1 MSKFIV
7 KPNQSSL
14 PALTPVAIET
24 SDISIARLI
33 DDGLEA
39 LRREVKNLLMLS
51 AKGKLEPSD
60 ARDLRDSIK
69 LLFEL
74 KDRESESLR
83 GITDEDLQNQVKA
96 ALEEGYKDGNK

>member
-1 MSKFIV
+1 MSKFVV

-14 PALTPVAIET
+14 PPAVPTSVEMSQ

-39 LRREVKNLLMLS
+39 LRREVKNLLILS
-51 AKGKLEPSD
+51 SRGKLEPSD

-74 KDRESESLR
+74 KDREGESLR
-83 GITDEDLQNQVKA
+83 GLTDEDLENQVKK
-96 ALEEGYKDGNK
+96 ALNDSI